1 MNEIE
6 KLHWLEVWRHRK
18 KHTDR
23 WKQPAKLDRGPASFA
38 HIDVCRC
45 EDMSMVLLRIE
56 HPITSIGKLTAV
68 FSLIRCK
75 LLRIENIR
83 AINGRSNIGG
93 ESNTIQI
100 YVLDPC
106 GAAGTE
112 SNHGG
117 MDTWWYTRWSV
128 EARSTTLSYGRPL
141 WRKTIRYDFCEIL
154 VCTWTFAGRQPWD
167 VQRVEWR
174 PSWQRRFIHT
184 I

>member
-1 MNEIE
+1 
-6 KLHWLEVWRHRK
+6 
-18 KHTDR
+18 
-23 WKQPAKLDRGPASFA
+23 
-38 HIDVCRC
+38 
-45 EDMSMVLLRIE
+45 MVLLRIE

-75 LLRIENIR
+75 LFRIENIR

-117 MDTWWYTRWSV
+117 MDT
-128 EARSTTLSYGRPL
+128 
-141 WRKTIRYDFCEIL
+141 
-154 VCTWTFAGRQPWD
+154 
-167 VQRVEWR
+167 
-174 PSWQRRFIHT
+174 
-184 I
+184 